1 MIFGVHLFLRCDMP
15 EQYQESMTGTTTV
28 GLVFAG
34 GVILATEKRA
44 TMGYMIASKR
54 AKKVYQIA
62 DRIGMT
68 IAGGVGD
75 AQQLARIITVE
86 CNLYQI
92 RRSRSIT
99 VGAAATLLSNYLNQ
113 NRYFPYYV
121 QLLVGGIDEHGPSVY
136 SVDAMGGATKEEDI
150 VSTGSGSPMA
160 YGVLEDR
167 YKPDLKEEE
176 ATELAVRALRSAM
189 KRDAGSGEGIH
200 VVVIT
205 KEGYRE
211 LGEDQLK
218 KYPAKNS
225 A

>member
-1 MIFGVHLFLRCDMP
+1 MP
-15 EQYQESMTGTTTV
+15 EQLPESMKGTTTI
-28 GLVFAG
+28 GIVFAD

-44 TMGYMIASKR
+44 TMGLMIASKK
-54 AKKVYQIA
+54 AKKVYQVA

-68 IAGGVGD
+68 TAGGVGD
-75 AQQLARIITVE
+75 AQQLARILTVE

-92 RRSRSIT
+92 RRSRPIT
-99 VGAAATLLSNYLNQ
+99 VGATATLLSNYLNQ

-121 QLLVGGIDEHGPSVY
+121 QLLVGGVDEKGPSVY
-136 SVDAMGGATKEEDI
+136 SVDAMGGATKEEEI
-150 VSTGSGSPMA
+150 VATGSGSPMA

-167 YKPDLKEEE
+167 FKPNMTEEE
-176 ATELAVRALRSAM
+176 ATEIAVRGLKSAM

-205 KEGYRE
+205 KDKFQIFA
-211 LGEDQLK
+211 EDTIK
-218 KYPAKNS
+218 KYLAKTS

>member
-1 MIFGVHLFLRCDMP
+1 MK
-15 EQYQESMTGTTTV
+15 GTTTI

-54 AKKVYQIA
+54 AKKVYQVA

-68 IAGGVGD
+68 TAGGVGD
-75 AQQLARIITVE
+75 AQQLARILTVE

-92 RRSRSIT
+92 RRSRPIT
-99 VGAAATLLSNYLNQ
+99 VGAASTLLSNYLNQ

-121 QLLVGGIDEHGPSVY
+121 QLLVGGVDEKGSSVY
-136 SVDAMGGATKEEDI
+136 SVDAMGGATKEEEI
-150 VSTGSGSPMA
+150 VATGSGSPMA

-167 YKPDLKEEE
+167 FHKDMKRDE
-176 ATELAVRALRSAM
+176 AIELAIRALRAAM

-205 KEGYRE
+205 KDEYLE
-211 LGEDQLK
+211 MNEDALK
-218 KYPAKNS
+218 KYLPKIPA
-225 A
+225 

>member
-1 MIFGVHLFLRCDMP
+1 MLPNVNALPGAECHP
-15 EQYQESMTGTTTV
+15 
-28 GLVFAG
+28 GLVDGNGQVDSGKRSPHVRGHVIVAFG
-34 GVILATEKRA
+34 GV
-44 TMGYMIASKR
+44 
-54 AKKVYQIA
+54 
-62 DRIGMT
+62 
-68 IAGGVGD
+68 
-75 AQQLARIITVE
+75 
-86 CNLYQI
+86 
-92 RRSRSIT
+92 
-99 VGAAATLLSNYLNQ
+99 
-113 NRYFPYYV
+113 
-121 QLLVGGIDEHGPSVY
+121 DEHGPSVY

-218 KYPAKNS
+218 KYTAKNS

>member
-1 MIFGVHLFLRCDMP
+1 M
-15 EQYQESMTGTTTV
+15 
-28 GLVFAG
+28 
-34 GVILATEKRA
+34 
-44 TMGYMIASKR
+44 
-54 AKKVYQIA
+54 
-62 DRIGMT
+62 
-68 IAGGVGD
+68 
-75 AQQLARIITVE
+75 
-86 CNLYQI
+86 
-92 RRSRSIT
+92 
-99 VGAAATLLSNYLNQ
+99 GAASTLLSNYLNQ

-167 YKPDLKEEE
+167 YHPGMSEDE

-200 VVVIT
+200 VVIIT
-205 KEGYRE
+205 KDKYQE
-211 LGEDQLK
+211 LNEDQLK
-218 KYPAKNS
+218 KYLAKNS